1 MVLIDLPIKRYPKAD
16 RAMVAKRA
24 PLYILLVTWL
34 FVGSFCGVVVQML
47 PSFGRTACSYIYQ
60 EVIQAGPY
68 EAAGEVNDRLGID
81 RNRFRSPD
89 RK

>member
-24 PLYILLVTWL
+24 PLYILLFTWL
-34 FVGSFCGVVVQML
+34 FVGSLCGVSVSSL
-47 PSFGRTACSYIYQ
+47 TSFELTSCSYICQ